1 MGEAQPKAAT
11 TYSNIRRYYKKS
23 AEVIVSR
30 KRAVCCKPVKTEVSQ
45 KDEGRNVRRERTIK
59 EIIEAKKKRKH
70 LRELLRVCCLSAK
83 PLLTVSFG

>member
-30 KRAVCCKPVKTEVSQ
+30 QRAVIRRRRTKTEVSQ
-45 KDEGRNVRRERTIK
+45 KDEGRNVRRQMFIK
-59 EIIEAKKKRKH
+59 EIIEAKRKK
-70 LRELLRVCCLSAK
+70 SGN
-83 PLLTVSFG
+83 T